1 MDKPLQI
8 DRPPR
13 IQPELPIEQ
22 IEIPKPPEHHTDGA
36 MRILQVLL
44 PALTI
49 VGYIAMMGMGGSG
62 RNPGLMIPMALSVV
76 ATVGLSLYTYR
87 KEKQDQELQ
96 RRKYETRLVELSQE
110 MLAKHEQQRRFYC
123 HNYPDLAGVLQIVE
137 RARADVDKSPAVLR
151 AGLAPVGAA
160 S

>member
-22 IEIPKPPEHHTDGA
+22 VEIPKPPEHHTDGA

-49 VGYIAMMGMGGSG
+49 VGYIAMMGMGG
-62 RNPGLMIPMALSVV
+62 
-76 ATVGLSLYTYR
+76 
-87 KEKQDQELQ
+87 Q
-96 RRKYETRLVELSQE
+96 R
-110 MLAKHEQQRRFYC
+110 
-123 HNYPDLAGVLQIVE
+123 P
-137 RARADVDKSPAVLR
+137 
-151 AGLAPVGAA
+151 
-160 S
+160 